1 MAENRLKQKTGRKTV
16 TEQQQIFCDAI
27 VLEKMSIEEA
37 YLKAYPKSRNYKPT
51 QIRAL
56 YNKLQNSPNVQKRIE
71 EMYAEIRGN
80 LTIEELY
87 SFEKGVKS
95 LIKQKERVEERLEH
109 GEFSGELHK
118 ILLTTIQELNKMF
131 GFNLVGRDGK
141 WGSNVNINFVNV
153 PEPEKDIIKITM
165 D

>member
-1 MAENRLKQKTGRKTV
+1 
-16 TEQQQIFCDAI
+16 
-27 VLEKMSIEEA
+27 
-37 YLKAYPKSRNYKPT
+37 
-51 QIRAL
+51 
-56 YNKLQNSPNVQKRIE
+56 
-71 EMYAEIRGN
+71 MYAEIRGN

-95 LIKQKERVEERLEH
+95 LIKQKERVEERLEK